1 MSEGVVAEYPPLSL
15 SFSMYLICRFDTPL
29 NLYDNAHSV
38 FYSLCEKSG
47 INREDI
53 VNASLDTTEK
63 GGKGITLPDETTAL
77 HEDEM
82 REIFTPWIRAWM
94 NL

>member
-1 MSEGVVAEYPPLSL
+1 
-15 SFSMYLICRFDTPL
+15 MYLICRFDTPL
-29 NLYDNAHSV
+29 NLYDNEHSV

-63 GGKGITLPDETTAL
+63 DGKGITLPDETTAL

-82 REIFTPWIRAWM
+82 RDIFTPWIRAWM